1 LISKRNRQT
10 LSRGIRTVANKKES
24 TTDPKSIGLQ
34 MKFTFTRAGPS
45 TAIDSK
51 YVTTRKLNFT
61 NYHDCVTGKEL
72 QKFSEMDCSKEDSKS
87 KKATMTFT

>member
-1 LISKRNRQT
+1 
-10 LSRGIRTVANKKES
+10 
-24 TTDPKSIGLQ
+24 